1 LDSQELFDMD
11 RRSRAETLE
20 VERSLLLQAPAGS
33 GKTTVLTARFLALLA
48 TVDAPEQILAITFT
62 RKAAA
67 EMRQRIHAAL
77 RAASTGEAIAGIDA
91 QLMHAAVQRDRRCG
105 WQLLHNPARLRIQTI
120 DALNHSLAAALPV
133 AAGSSPALQINPAPA
148 ALYRRAARR
157 ALQGVTQE
165 RHHLVAAE
173 RLFEHLDNNWSR
185 LESLLA
191 EMLEQRSHW
200 LPRLL
205 DARVALAERVTQSL
219 ASLLRTQLARALTA
233 LPAALL
239 QEVEPLLARS
249 GQRMGLSSDP
259 ASLPCWRVLCDL
271 LLTASSTWRRRFSHR
286 DGFEACEPALKERAA
301 HWIATLRV
309 HPGAQAALLAVRA
322 LPDAQLSTEDR
333 ATLEALALLLTD
345 AAAEL
350 QVVFAETGQVDYVYM
365 AAAARQALSEQGEPS
380 DMALQASG
388 ALRHLL
394 IDEFQ
399 DVSFEQ
405 FELVRALNVGWE
417 RGDGR
422 SLFIVGD
429 PMQSIYQFREAEVSL
444 FLRARDHGV
453 GDIQLESVQLRQ
465 NFRSRAPLIAWINA
479 RIGQLFPDEDDARL
493 AAVRYLPSVPAPG
506 PIATQEAATLHRLD
520 AGDPQAEAARVLQI
534 VRDAR
539 ARCPEAS
546 IAVLLASRRHAA
558 PIVAQLRAAGYA
570 LRGVDLEPLR
580 DRPVIRDLGALARAL
595 QHGADRS
602 AWLALLRAPWCGL
615 TLAELEQWLG
625 AGQDD
630 GAVFAT
636 LSLLAGG
643 AVGTPE
649 PAHAEARARIARVCS
664 ALEPALSGPERG
676 RALWQR
682 VERTW
687 LRLGGPAVY
696 PSAIDRLDAHRFIDA
711 LALHDDAE
719 SLIGDAMTRITEQ
732 LYSASPPQPGA
743 IEIMTIHAAKGLE
756 WDVVI
761 LPSLGR
767 KTASDSDP
775 LLHWIELPRA
785 LEGTDLLLAPIRSSE
800 KEPVGSLAAY
810 IKALRRERHR
820 LERVRLLYVAA
831 TRARSALHLL
841 AGLAA
846 PAAGHAASPTPGSLL
861 EILWPSLG
869 SQFCALPSPTPDTA
883 AARIALEA
891 PSQLTAPP
899 LRRLP
904 ATWSLPTT
912 PAPPAAQRL
921 PLSVRVTAETREYS
935 WVGLTARAVGTI
947 VHAEM
952 QRLAAAPTL
961 PEARAFEQG
970 SNDYSSWLAELG
982 VPSAERSAAQNRIRE
997 ALVRTLSDPAGRWLL
1012 SNTHAEAH
1020 SEWRLTGLHEGRVV
1034 SVILDRMLID
1044 AQGQRWVVDIKTSTH
1059 EGGALEQF
1067 LENEAQRYRPQLERY
1082 VALAARLG
1090 TEPVRAALYF
1100 PLLGALREA
1109 SV

>member
-1 LDSQELFDMD
+1 MD
-11 RRSRAETLE
+11 RRARAQTLE
-20 VERSLLLQAPAGS
+20 VERSVLLQAPAGS

-67 EMRQRIHAAL
+67 QMRQRIHAAL
-77 RAASTGEAIAGIDA
+77 RAASTGAIIAGIDA
-91 QLMHAAVQRDRRCG
+91 QLMQAAAQRDRLCG
-105 WQLLHNPARLRIQTI
+105 WQLMHNPARLRIQTI

-133 AAGSSPALQINPAPA
+133 AAGSSPSLQINPAPA
-148 ALYRRAARR
+148 LLYRRAARR
-157 ALQGVTQE
+157 ALQGVMQE
-165 RHHLVAAE
+165 PRSVAAAE

-191 EMLEQRSHW
+191 EMLQERSHW

-205 DARVALAERVTQSL
+205 DARGGLAERVAQSL
-219 ASLLRTQLARALTA
+219 ASLLRAQLARALA
-233 LPAALL
+233 SLPASLI
-239 QEVEPLLARS
+239 QEAGPLLALS
-249 GQRMGLSSDP
+249 GQHMGLSSDP
-259 ASLPCWRVLCDL
+259 ASLPCWRLLCNL
-271 LLTASSTWRRRFSHR
+271 LLTDNGSWRRRLTNR
-286 DGFEACEPALKERAA
+286 DGFGPREQALKERAA
-301 HWIATLRV
+301 HWIASLQV
-309 HPGAQAALLAVRA
+309 HPGAQGTLLAVRA
-322 LPDAQLSTEDR
+322 LPDAQLSAADR
-333 ATLEALALLLTD
+333 GTLEALALLLTD
-345 AAAEL
+345 AASEL
-350 QVVFAETGQVDYVYM
+350 QLVFAESGQVDYVYM

-380 DMALQASG
+380 EIALRASG

-405 FELVRALNVGWE
+405 FELVRALTVGWE

-453 GDIQLESVQLRQ
+453 GDIKLESVQLRQ

-479 RIGQLFPDEDDARL
+479 HMAQLFPHEDDARL
-493 AAVRYLPSVPAPG
+493 AAVRYLPSVPAAAPN
-506 PIATQEAATLHRLD
+506 ATHEAAMLHRLD
-520 AGDPQAEAARVLQI
+520 AGDRQAEALRVLQI

-539 ARCPEAS
+539 ARSPEAS

-580 DRPVIRDLGALARAL
+580 DRAVIRDLCALARAL

-615 TLAELEQWLG
+615 TLTELELWLG
-625 AGQDD
+625 AGQDVGD
-630 GAVFAT
+630 VFAA
-636 LSLLAGG
+636 LGLLIQS
-643 AVGTPE
+643 AVGRQD
-649 PAHAEARARIARVCS
+649 PALDEARARIARVCI
-664 ALEPALSGPERG
+664 ALEPAISGAERG

-696 PSAIDRLDAHRFIDA
+696 PSPVDQLDAHRFIDA
-711 LALHDDAE
+711 LALQDDPE
-719 SLIGDAMTRITEQ
+719 SLIGDVMTRSTEQ
-732 LYSASPPQPGA
+732 LYSAAPPQPGA

-767 KTASDSDP
+767 RTATDPDP

-785 LEGTDLLLAPIRSSE
+785 GEGTDLLLAPIRSSE

-810 IKALRRERHR
+810 IKALRRERQR

-841 AGLAA
+841 AALAA
-846 PAAGHAASPTPGSLL
+846 PTVGQRAAPAPGSLL
-861 EILWPSLG
+861 EILWPSLAG
-869 SQFCALPSPTPDTA
+869 EFLALPSPTGDTA
-883 AARIALEA
+883 TGAIALE
-891 PSQLTAPP
+891 PSAHLSAPP

-904 ATWSLPTT
+904 AAWSLPTA
-912 PAPPAAQRL
+912 PAPPTAQRL
-921 PLSVRVTAETREYS
+921 PLFVRTITQTPEYS

-947 VHAEM
+947 VHAEL
-952 QRLAAAPTL
+952 QRLAAASRL
-961 PEARAFEQG
+961 PEARTFEMRPH
-970 SNDYSSWLAELG
+970 DYSSWLAELG
-982 VPSAERSAAQNRIRE
+982 VPAVEVPAAQARIRE
-997 ALVRTLSDPAGRWLL
+997 ALLRTLSDPSGRWLL
-1012 SNTHAEAH
+1012 SSTHAEAH
-1020 SEWRLTGLHEGRVV
+1020 SEWRLTGLYEGRVV
-1034 SVILDRMLID
+1034 SVVFDRMLID

-1059 EGGALEQF
+1059 EGGGLEQF

-1082 VALAARLG
+1082 AALAAQLG
-1090 TEPVRAALYF
+1090 SEPVRAALYF
-1100 PLLGALREA
+1100 PMLGALREL

>member
-1 LDSQELFDMD
+1 MD
-11 RRSRAETLE
+11 RRARAQALE

-48 TVDAPEQILAITFT
+48 SVDAPEQILAITFT

-91 QLMHAAVQRDRRCG
+91 QLMQAAAQRDRLCG
-105 WQLLHNPARLRIQTI
+105 WQLMHNPARLRIQTI
-120 DALNHSLAAALPV
+120 DALNHSLASALPV
-133 AAGSSPALQINPAPA
+133 AAGSSPSLQINPAPTS
-148 ALYRRAARR
+148 LYRRAARR
-157 ALQGVTQE
+157 ALQGVMHE
-165 RHHLVAAE
+165 PGSLAAAE
-173 RLFEHLDNNWSR
+173 RLFEHLDNNWNR

-191 EMLEQRSHW
+191 EMLQERSHW

-205 DARVALAERVTQSL
+205 DARAALAERVAQSL
-219 ASLLRTQLARALTA
+219 ASLLRAQLARALA
-233 LPAALL
+233 SLPASLIKEAA
-239 QEVEPLLARS
+239 PLLAPP
-249 GQRMGLSSDP
+249 GQHMGLSSDP
-259 ASLPCWRVLCDL
+259 ASLPCWRLLCNL
-271 LLTASSTWRRRFSHR
+271 LLTDNGTWRRRLSNR
-286 DGFEACEPALKERAA
+286 DGFGAHGQALKARAA
-301 HWIATLRV
+301 HWIATLQA

-322 LPDAQLSTEDR
+322 LPDAQLSAADR
-333 ATLEALALLLTD
+333 STLEALALLLTD
-345 AAAEL
+345 AASEL
-350 QVVFAETGQVDYVYM
+350 QLVFAEKGQVDYVYM

-380 DMALQASG
+380 EIALRASG

-405 FELVRALNVGWE
+405 FELVRALTVGWE

-453 GDIQLESVQLRQ
+453 GDIRLESVQLRQ
-465 NFRSRAPLIAWINA
+465 NFRSRAGLIGWINA
-479 RIGQLFPDEDDARL
+479 HMAQLFPPEDDARL
-493 AAVRYLPSVPAPG
+493 AAVRYLPSVPAPAPSSTHEG
-506 PIATQEAATLHRLD
+506 ALLHRLD
-520 AGDPQAEAARVLQI
+520 GADRQAEPARVLQI

-539 ARCPEAS
+539 ARCQESS

-580 DRPVIRDLGALARAL
+580 DRAVIRDLCALARAL

-615 TLAELEQWLG
+615 TLSELELWLG
-625 AGQDD
+625 AARDVGD
-630 GAVFAT
+630 VFAT
-636 LSLLAGG
+636 LRALVQSFVDTQGSA
-643 AVGTPE
+643 PD
-649 PAHAEARARIARVCS
+649 EARARIARVCI
-664 ALEPALSGPERG
+664 ALEPAISGAERG

-682 VERTW
+682 VERSW

-696 PSAIDRLDAHRFIDA
+696 PSPIDRLDAHRFLDA
-711 LALHDDAE
+711 LALHDDPE
-719 SLIGDAMTRITEQ
+719 SLIGDVMTRSTEQ
-732 LYSASPPQPGA
+732 LYSAAPPQPAA

-767 KTASDSDP
+767 RTATDPDP
-775 LLHWIELPRA
+775 LLHWIELPRTG
-785 LEGTDLLLAPIRSSE
+785 EGTDLLLAPIRSSE

-810 IKALRRERHR
+810 IKALRRERQR

-841 AGLAA
+841 AALAA
-846 PAAGHAASPTPGSLL
+846 PGAAQRAAPAPGSLL
-861 EILWPSLG
+861 EILWPALAG
-869 SQFCALPSPTPDTA
+869 EFLALPSPTLDSATGA
-883 AARIALEA
+883 IASEPSA
-891 PSQLTAPP
+891 PLSAPP
-899 LRRLP
+899 LARLP
-904 ATWSLPTT
+904 AAWSLPT
-912 PAPPAAQRL
+912 PPVPPTAQRL
-921 PLSVRVTAETREYS
+921 PLSVRAMTQTPEYS

-947 VHAEM
+947 VHAEL
-952 QRLAAAPTL
+952 QRLAAASAL
-961 PEARAFEQG
+961 PEARTFQMRPH
-970 SNDYSSWLAELG
+970 DYSGWLAELG
-982 VPSAERSAAQNRIRE
+982 VPASEVSAAQARIRE
-997 ALVRTLSDPAGRWLL
+997 ALLQTLSDPSGRWLL

-1034 SVILDRMLID
+1034 SVIFDRMLID

-1059 EGGALEQF
+1059 EGGGLEQF

-1082 VALAARLG
+1082 AALAAQLG
-1090 TEPVRAALYF
+1090 SEPIRAALYF
-1100 PLLGALREA
+1100 PMLGALREL

>member
-1 LDSQELFDMD
+1 VSTLLGSPELFDMD
-11 RRSRAETLE
+11 RRARAQTLE

-48 TVDAPEQILAITFT
+48 SVDAPEQILAITFT

-77 RAASTGEAIAGIDA
+77 RAASTGEIIAGIDA
-91 QLMHAAVQRDRRCG
+91 QLMQAAAQRDRLCG
-105 WQLLHNPARLRIQTI
+105 WQLMHNPARLRIQTI

-133 AAGSSPALQINPAPA
+133 AAGSSPSLQINPAPA
-148 ALYRRAARR
+148 SLYRRAARR
-157 ALQGVTQE
+157 ALQGVMQE
-165 RHHLVAAE
+165 PGSVAAE
-173 RLFEHLDNNWSR
+173 RLFEHLDNNWNR

-191 EMLEQRSHW
+191 EMLQQRSHW

-205 DARVALAERVTQSL
+205 DARGGLAERVAQSL
-219 ASLLRTQLARALTA
+219 ASLLRAQLARALA
-233 LPAALL
+233 SLPASLI
-239 QEVEPLLARS
+239 QEAGPL
-249 GQRMGLSSDP
+249 GLSSDP
-259 ASLPCWRVLCDL
+259 ASLPCWRLLCNL
-271 LLTASSTWRRRFSHR
+271 LLTDNGTWRRRLTNR
-286 DGFEACEPALKERAA
+286 DGVGPREQALKARAA
-301 HWIATLRV
+301 HWIATLQV
-309 HPGAQAALLAVRA
+309 HPGAQATLLAVRA
-322 LPDAQLSTEDR
+322 LPDAQLSAADR
-333 ATLEALALLLTD
+333 STLEALALLLTD
-345 AAAEL
+345 AASEL
-350 QVVFAETGQVDYVYM
+350 QLVFAESGQVDYVYI

-380 DMALQASG
+380 EIALRASG

-405 FELVRALNVGWE
+405 FELVRALTVGWE

-444 FLRARDHGV
+444 FLRARDYGV
-453 GDIQLESVQLRQ
+453 GDIKLESVQLRQ

-479 RIGQLFPDEDDARL
+479 HMAQLFPQEDDARL
-493 AAVRYLPSVPAPG
+493 AAVRYLPSVPAAAPS
-506 PIATQEAATLHRLD
+506 ATHEAVTLHRLD
-520 AGDPQAEAARVLQI
+520 AADRQAEALRVLQI

-558 PIVAQLRAAGYA
+558 PIVAQLRDAGYA

-580 DRPVIRDLGALARAL
+580 DRAVIRDLCALARAL

-615 TLAELEQWLG
+615 RLSELELWLG
-625 AGQDD
+625 AGQDVGD
-630 GAVFAT
+630 VFAA
-636 LSLLAGG
+636 LRLLIQSS
-643 AVGTPE
+643 VGTQD
-649 PAHAEARARIARVCS
+649 PALDEARARIARVCS
-664 ALEPALSGPERG
+664 ALEPAISGAERG

-711 LALHDDAE
+711 LALHDDPE
-719 SLIGDAMTRITEQ
+719 SLIGDVMTRSTEQ
-732 LYSASPPQPGA
+732 LYSAAPPQPGA

-761 LPSLGR
+761 LPSLGLR
-767 KTASDSDP
+767 TATDPDP
-775 LLHWIELPRA
+775 LLHWLELPRA
-785 LEGTDLLLAPIRSSE
+785 GEGTDLLLAPIRSSE

-810 IKALRRERHR
+810 IKALRRERQR

-841 AGLAA
+841 AALAA
-846 PAAGHAASPTPGSLL
+846 PAAGRSAAPTPGSLL
-861 EILWPSLG
+861 EILWPSLA
-869 SQFCALPSPTPDTA
+869 SEFLALPSPTLDSATGAMASEPA
-883 AARIALEA
+883 AHL
-891 PSQLTAPP
+891 SAPP

-904 ATWSLPTT
+904 AAWSLPT
-912 PAPPAAQRL
+912 APVPPTAQRL
-921 PLSVRVTAETREYS
+921 PLSVRTMAQTPEYS

-947 VHAEM
+947 VHAEL
-952 QRLAAAPTL
+952 QRLAAASTL
-961 PEARAFEQG
+961 PEAPTFERKPH
-970 SNDYSSWLAELG
+970 DYSSWLAELG
-982 VPSAERSAAQNRIRE
+982 VPAAQVPAAQARIRE
-997 ALVRTLSDPAGRWLL
+997 ALLRTLSDPSGRWLL
-1012 SNTHAEAH
+1012 SNTHAQAH

-1034 SVILDRMLID
+1034 SVIFDRMLID

-1082 VALAARLG
+1082 AALAAQLG
-1090 TEPVRAALYF
+1090 GEPVRAALYF
-1100 PLLGALREA
+1100 PMLGALREL

>member
-1 LDSQELFDMD
+1 MSALLNSQELFDMD
-11 RRSRAETLE
+11 RRARAQTLE

-77 RAASTGEAIAGIDA
+77 RAASSGEIIAGIDA
-91 QLMHAAVQRDRRCG
+91 QLMQAAAQRDRLCG
-105 WQLLHNPARLRIQTI
+105 WELMHNPARLRIQTI

-133 AAGSSPALQINPAPA
+133 AAGSSPSLQINPAPA
-148 ALYRRAARR
+148 PLYRRAARR
-157 ALQGVTQE
+157 ALQGVMQE
-165 RHHLVAAE
+165 PHSVAAAD
-173 RLFEHLDNNWSR
+173 RLFEHVDNNWSR

-191 EMLEQRSHW
+191 EMLRERSHW

-205 DARVALAERVTQSL
+205 DARNDLAERVAGSL
-219 ASLLRTQLARALTA
+219 LSLLRTQLARALA
-233 LPAALL
+233 SLPAGLI
-239 QEVEPLLARS
+239 QEAAPLLAQS
-249 GQRMGLSSDP
+249 GQHTALSSDP
-259 ASLPCWRVLCDL
+259 ASLPCWRLLCDL
-271 LLTASSTWRRRFSHR
+271 LLTNNGTWRRRCTNR
-286 DGFEACEPALKERAA
+286 ALKERTAQ
-301 HWIATLRV
+301 WIAALSIY
-309 HPGAQAALLAVRA
+309 PGAQAALLAVRA
-322 LPDAQLSTEDR
+322 LPDAQLSAADR
-333 ATLEALALLLTD
+333 GTLEALAQLLTD
-345 AAAEL
+345 AASEL

-380 DMALQASG
+380 EIALRASG

-405 FELVRALNVGWE
+405 FELVRALTVDWE

-453 GDIQLESVQLRQ
+453 GDIKLESVQLRQ
-465 NFRSRAPLIAWINA
+465 NFRSSAALIAWINA
-479 RIGQLFPDEDDARL
+479 HMGRLFPDEDDARL

-520 AGDPQAEAARVLQI
+520 ADDRQAEAARVLQI
-534 VRDAR
+534 VREAR
-539 ARCPEAS
+539 GGCAEAS

-580 DRPVIRDLGALARAL
+580 DRPVIRDLCSLARAL

-615 TLAELEQWLG
+615 TLSELELWLG
-625 AGQDD
+625 AGQEVGD
-630 GAVFAT
+630 VFAA
-636 LSLLAGG
+636 LSTQGT
-643 AVGTPE
+643 VGD
-649 PAHAEARARIARVCS
+649 EARARIARVCL
-664 ALEPALSGPERG
+664 ALEPAIAGAERG

-687 LRLGGPAVY
+687 LRLGGPAIY

-711 LALHDDAE
+711 LALHDDLE
-719 SLIGDAMTRITEQ
+719 SLIGDAMTRSTEQ
-732 LYSASPPQPGA
+732 LYSAAPPQPGA

-767 KTASDSDP
+767 STATDTDP

-785 LEGTDLLLAPIRSSE
+785 GEGTDLLLAPIRASE

-810 IKALRRERHR
+810 IKALRRERQR

-831 TRARSALHLL
+831 TRARRALHLL
-841 AGLAA
+841 GALAT
-846 PAAGHAASPTPGSLL
+846 PAAGHAAAPTPGSLL
-861 EILWPSLG
+861 GVLWPALG
-869 SQFCALPSPTPDTA
+869 NEFLALPSPTGDA
-883 AARIALEA
+883 AAASIALESSA
-891 PSQLTAPP
+891 PSAPL

-904 ATWSLPTT
+904 AAWSLPA
-912 PAPPAAQRL
+912 APSPPTAQRL
-921 PLSVRVTAETREYS
+921 PLSARETAQTPEYS

-947 VHAEM
+947 VHAEL
-952 QRLAAAPTL
+952 QRLAAGSML
-961 PEARAFEQG
+961 PEAGSFEDG
-970 SNDYSSWLAELG
+970 PHDYGAWLAELG
-982 VPSAERSAAQNRIRE
+982 VPAAQQAAAQARIRE
-997 ALVRTLSDPAGRWLL
+997 ALSRTLSDPSGRWLL

-1020 SEWRLTGLHEGRVV
+1020 SEWRLTGMHEGRVV
-1034 SVILDRMLID
+1034 SVIFDRMLID
-1044 AQGQRWVVDIKTSTH
+1044 AQGRRWVVDIKTSTH
-1059 EGGALEQF
+1059 EGGGLEQF
-1067 LENEAQRYRPQLERY
+1067 LEREAQRYRPQLERY
-1082 VALAARLG
+1082 AALAAQLG
-1090 TEPVRAALYF
+1090 AQPVRAALYF
-1100 PLLGALREA
+1100 PMLGALREL